1 MAGQLD
7 AGDPAPAFSLP
18 DDAGRSVSLADFAGR
33 KLVLFCYPKAD
44 TEGCTR
50 EAQAFSALRPQ
61 FARAGTAILGVSP
74 DPVRKLARFKQK
86 HALALTL
93 LADESHEMLDR
104 YGAWTEKSMYGRKFM
119 GVKRSTFL
127 IGRDGR
133 LARVWRK
140 VRVERHA
147 DEVLAAAREL

>member
-1 MAGQLD
+1 MADQLD

-119 GVKRSTFL
+119 GVERSTFL